1 MVLTVD
7 IGNTKTEL
15 GLWQGR
21 ALVGAAR
28 APTAEHRDWA
38 AWAARVVVDAG
49 GGVIEGIATASVVP
63 TAVARWADV
72 AHRLHTRIRVFEGT
86 NIPGIVVK
94 LAHPEQV
101 GPDRLVNVL
110 GALEWSPGPLISVD
124 LGTATTF
131 DVLDAD
137 GAFIGGAI
145 APGAGTA
152 LDALVSHTARLP
164 AVPLEAP
171 GAAIGRDTV
180 SAMQSG
186 AVLGYAS
193 LVDGL
198 VARIRTELGVRAY
211 CVATGGLVE
220 RFAPLCT
227 SFDRVDS
234 ALTLRGLRRAW
245 ELST

>member
-15 GLWQGR
+15 GLWRGR
-21 ALVGAAR
+21 DLVGTAQ
-28 APTAEHRDWA
+28 APTAEHRDWG
-38 AWAARVVVDAG
+38 AWATRVVVDAG
-49 GGVIEGIATASVVP
+49 GGVIDGIATASVVP

-72 AHRLHTRIRVFEGT
+72 AHRLHTRIRVFEGA
-86 NIPGIVVK
+86 NIPGVVVGV
-94 LAHPEQV
+94 ARPDRV
-101 GPDRLVNVL
+101 GPDRVVNVL
-110 GALEWSPGPLISVD
+110 GALEWSPAPLISVD

-137 GAFIGGAI
+137 GVFIGGAI

-152 LDALVSHTARLP
+152 LDALVGRTARLP
-164 AVPLEAP
+164 LVALEAP
-171 GAAIGRDTV
+171 EFAIGRDTV
-180 SAMQSG
+180 AAMQSG
-186 AVLGYAS
+186 AVFGYAA

-198 VARIRTELGVRAY
+198 VGRIRAELGSRAF
-211 CVATGGLVE
+211 CVATGGLCG
-220 RFAPLCT
+220 RFAPLCS
-227 SFDRVDS
+227 SFDKVDP

>member
-1 MVLTVD
+1 MLTVD

-21 ALVGAAR
+21 ALVGTAR

-38 AWAARVVVDAG
+38 AWATRVVVDSG

-72 AHRLHTRIRVFEGT
+72 AHRMHTRIRVFEGT
-86 NIPGIVVK
+86 NMPGIVVG
-94 LAHPEQV
+94 LAHPEAV

-131 DVLDAD
+131 DVLDEN
-137 GAFIGGAI
+137 GTFIGGAI

-152 LDALVSHTARLP
+152 LDALVSRTARLP

-171 GAAIGRDTV
+171 ARAIGRDTL

-186 AVLGYAS
+186 AVFGYVG
-193 LVDGL
+193 LVEGL
-198 VARIRTELGVRAY
+198 VARIRAELGVHAY
-211 CVATGGLVE
+211 CVATGGLAD
-220 RFAPLCT
+220 RFAPLCA
-227 SFDRVDS
+227 SFDKVDL
-234 ALTLRGLRRAW
+234 ALTSRGLRRAW
-245 ELST
+245 ELSQ